1 VKPWRISA
9 IVLIIMADTPK
20 KGSSGRKTVRDKAV
34 RVKTARGRKNSSTRW
49 LQRQLNDPYVREA
62 QRLGYKSRAAFK
74 LKELDEQL
82 GLIKPNTV
90 AVDLGAAPGGWC
102 QVLNEHKADHIVAI
116 DLIEVTDIPN
126 INFIQMDFTDD
137 DAPQKLI
144 DMLDGKRPNLVLSDM
159 APNTVGHPK
168 TDHLRTM
175 ALVEMAWD
183 FAYNTLEE
191 GGHFVSKVF
200 QGGTGKELLD
210 QMKPHFDK
218 IKHVKPK
225 SSRKGSPEN
234 FLIAMGFKKNRT

>member
-1 VKPWRISA
+1 
-9 IVLIIMADTPK
+9 MTEK
-20 KGSSGRKTVRDKAV
+20 KKTSGRKTVRDKAV

-62 QRLGYKSRAAFK
+62 NRLGYKSRAAFK
-74 LKELDEQL
+74 LLELDEQL
-82 GLIKPNTV
+82 NLIKPGVV

-102 QVLNEHKADHIVAI
+102 QVLSQKGADHIVAI

-126 INFIQMDFTDD
+126 ISFIQMDFTDHN
-137 DAPQKLI
+137 APDTLI
-144 DMLDGKRPNLVLSDM
+144 EMLEGKRPNLVLSDM

-183 FAYNTLEE
+183 FAFNTLDE

-210 QMKPHFDK
+210 QIKPYFET

-225 SSRKGSPEN
+225 ASRKESPETYLVALN
-234 FLIAMGFKKNRT
+234 FKKNLNS

>member
-1 VKPWRISA
+1 
-9 IVLIIMADTPK
+9 M
-20 KGSSGRKTVRDKAV
+20 RDKAV

-82 GLIKPNTV
+82 DLIKEGVV

-102 QVLNEHKADHIVAI
+102 QILNEKGADHIVAI
-116 DLIEVTDIPN
+116 DLIEVTDVPDIS
-126 INFIQMDFTDD
+126 FIQMDFTDN

-144 DMLDGKRPNLVLSDM
+144 DMLDGRRPNLVLSDM

-168 TDHLRTM
+168 TDHIRTM

-183 FAYNTLEE
+183 FALNTLDE
-191 GGHFVSKVF
+191 GGHFIAKVF
-200 QGGTGKELLD
+200 QGGTGAELLN

-225 SSRKGSPEN
+225 ASRKESPETY
-234 FLIAMGFKKNRT
+234 LVAMGFKSNRTEP

>member
-1 VKPWRISA
+1 MVP
-9 IVLIIMADTPK
+9 IIMTDEK
-20 KGSSGRKTVRDKAV
+20 KPRSGSGRKTVRDKAV

-74 LKELDEQL
+74 LKELDDQL
-82 GLIKPNTV
+82 GLIKPGTI

-102 QVLNEHKADHIVAI
+102 QILVEKNAKKIVAI
-116 DLIEVTDIPN
+116 DLLEVTDIPG
-126 INFIQMDFTDD
+126 IDFIQMDFTDN
-137 DAPQKLI
+137 DAPDKLI
-144 DMLDGKRPNLVLSDM
+144 EMLDGHKPDLVLSDM

-183 FAYNTLEE
+183 FALNTLAP

-200 QGGTGKELLD
+200 QGGSGSELLN
-210 QMKPHFDK
+210 QIKPHFK
-218 IKHVKPK
+218 TIKHVKPK
-225 SSRKGSPEN
+225 ASRKESPETY
-234 FLIAMGFKKNRT
+234 LVAMGFKKSV

>member
-1 VKPWRISA
+1 MSDKKP
-9 IVLIIMADTPK
+9 T
-20 KGSSGRKTVRDKAV
+20 SGRKTVRDKAV

-82 GLIKPNTV
+82 GLIKKGTI

-102 QVLNEHKADHIVAI
+102 QVLNEYEPKKIVAI
-116 DLIEVTDIPN
+116 DLIEVTDVPN
-126 INFIQMDFTDD
+126 IDFIQMDFTDD
-137 DAPQKLI
+137 DAPNKLI
-144 DMLDGKRPNLVLSDM
+144 EMLGGQKPNLVLSDM

-183 FAYNTLEE
+183 FALNTLDD
-191 GGHFVSKVF
+191 GGHFVAKVF

-225 SSRKGSPEN
+225 ASRKGSPETY
-234 FLIAMGFKKNRT
+234 LVAMGFKR

>member
-1 VKPWRISA
+1 MS
-9 IVLIIMADTPK
+9 DTPK
-20 KGSSGRKTVRDKAV
+20 KPSSGRKTVRDKAV

-74 LKELDEQL
+74 LKELDDQL
-82 GLIKPNTV
+82 GLIKPNSV

-102 QVLNEHKADHIVAI
+102 QVLNERNAKHIVAI
-116 DLIEVTDIPN
+116 DLIEVTDIPD
-126 INFIQMDFTDD
+126 IHFIQMDFTDD
-137 DAPQKLI
+137 NAPDTLI
-144 DMLDGKRPNLVLSDM
+144 DMLDGQRPNLVISDM

-183 FAYNTLEE
+183 FALNTLDD
-191 GGHFVSKVF
+191 GGHFIAKVF
-200 QGGTGKELLD
+200 QGGTGRELLD

-225 SSRKGSPEN
+225 ASRKGSPETY
-234 FLIAMGFKKNRT
+234 LIAMGFKK

>member
-1 VKPWRISA
+1 MTDKS
-9 IVLIIMADTPK
+9 K
-20 KGSSGRKTVRDKAV
+20 SSGRKTVRDKAV

-74 LKELDEQL
+74 LKELDDQL
-82 GLIKPNTV
+82 GLIKPGTV

-102 QVLNEHKADHIVAI
+102 QVLNERGAKHVVAI
-116 DLIEVTDIPN
+116 DLIDVNDVPN
-126 INFIQMDFTDD
+126 IAFIQMDFTDD
-137 DAPQKLI
+137 DAPQTLI
-144 DMLDGKRPNLVLSDM
+144 DMLQGQKPNLVLSDM

-183 FAYNTLEE
+183 FAVNILDE
-191 GGHFVSKVF
+191 GGHFVCKVF

-210 QMKPHFDK
+210 QIRPHFETV
-218 IKHVKPK
+218 KHVKPK
-225 SSRKGSPEN
+225 ASRKESPETY
-234 FLIAMGFKKNRT
+234 LVALGFKS

>member
-1 VKPWRISA
+1 
-9 IVLIIMADTPK
+9 MTDTPK
-20 KGSSGRKTVRDKAV
+20 KQSSGRKTVRDKAV

-62 QRLGYKSRAAFK
+62 NRLGYKSRAAFK

-102 QVLNEHKADHIVAI
+102 QVLNEHNAKRIVAI

-126 INFIQMDFTDD
+126 IHFIQMDFTDD
-137 DAPQKLI
+137 DAPQTLI
-144 DMLDGKRPNLVLSDM
+144 DMLDGQRPNLVLSDM

-183 FAYNTLEE
+183 FALNTLEE

-200 QGGTGKELLD
+200 QGGSGKELLN

-225 SSRKGSPEN
+225 SSRKGSPET
-234 FLIAMGFKKNRT
+234 FLVAMGFKK

>member
-1 VKPWRISA
+1 MSDDKE
-9 IVLIIMADTPK
+9 PK
-20 KGSSGRKTVRDKAV
+20 KTSGRKTVRDKAV

-82 GLIKPNTV
+82 GLIKKNTV

-116 DLIEVTDIPN
+116 DLIEVTEVPN
-126 INFIQMDFTDD
+126 IEFIQMDFTDD
-137 DAPQKLI
+137 NAPDKLI
-144 DMLDGKRPNLVLSDM
+144 EMLGGKRPNLVLSDM
-159 APNTVGHPK
+159 APNTTGHQK

-183 FAYNTLEE
+183 FALNTLAD
-191 GGHFVSKVF
+191 GGHFVAKVF
-200 QGGTGKELLD
+200 QGGTGSELLN
-210 QMKPHFDK
+210 QMNPHFEK

-225 SSRKGSPEN
+225 ASRKGSPETYLVALN
-234 FLIAMGFKKNRT
+234 FKK

>member
-1 VKPWRISA
+1 MVDKP
-9 IVLIIMADTPK
+9 
-20 KGSSGRKTVRDKAV
+20 KGGSGRKTVRDKAV

-74 LKELDEQL
+74 LKELDDQL
-82 GLIKPNTV
+82 DLIKKGTI

-102 QVLNEHKADHIVAI
+102 QVLNEKGASHIVAI
-116 DLIEVTDIPN
+116 DLIEVTEIPN
-126 INFIQMDFTDD
+126 IHFIQMDFTDN
-137 DAPQKLI
+137 DAPDKLI
-144 DMLDGKRPNLVLSDM
+144 EMLGGQKPNLVLSDM

-183 FAYNTLEE
+183 FALNTLDE
-191 GGHFVSKVF
+191 GGHFVCKVF

-210 QMKPHFDK
+210 QIKPHFK
-218 IKHVKPK
+218 TVKHVKPK
-225 SSRKGSPEN
+225 ASRKESPETY
-234 FLIAMGFKKNRT
+234 LVAMGFKR